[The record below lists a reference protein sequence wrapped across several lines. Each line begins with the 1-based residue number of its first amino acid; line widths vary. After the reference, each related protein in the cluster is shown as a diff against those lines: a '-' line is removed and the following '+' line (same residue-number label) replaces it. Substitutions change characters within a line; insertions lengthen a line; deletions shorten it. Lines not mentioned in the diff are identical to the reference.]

1 MGLSEV
7 VPSTSRSIVQALG
20 GGRMTAAFCVSVTGL
35 VWLLAGGAPAA
46 NAADCAN
53 EATRVGASADL
64 PNCRAYEMVSPADK
78 GGQDVVA
85 SPVFGFDSVPVLSTD
100 GESVAFE
107 SYGAFSEPNSN
118 GVISNYLARRAPAAW
133 NSEKISPPIEPNPSL
148 NTAAAEAFTPDF
160 AVSVFLGPWNPPLA
174 PGASPGTSNLYLRD
188 NSDGS
193 FSLVSAGAPP
203 ELGQSE
209 WAPVAVSEDGSHVIF
224 GANGIELTPDAS
236 ETISPF
242 LYVWDRATET
252 LTLEARLP
260 DESVSPAAVT
270 LAGQTGSAARS
281 IPPTRS
287 PATAPASTSKPSA
300 TGARRRS
307 SCGSTTARPRKSPP
321 RSGPRRPPPNRPT
334 SSSPRMTAKSRSSPA
349 PSC

>member
-64 PNCRAYEMVSPADK
+64 PNCRAYEMVSPGRQGRAGRRRQPGLRLRLRPGALDGRRKRRLRVLRRVLRTQLQRRHQQLPRPSRPRRLELRADLAADRT
-78 GGQDVVA
+78 Q
-85 SPVFGFDSVPVLSTD
+85 
-100 GESVAFE
+100 SVAQHG
-107 SYGAFSEPNSN
+107 SRRGVHARLRGVRVPRSLEPTAGSRR
-118 GVISNYLARRAPAAW
+118 LA
-133 NSEKISPPIEPNPSL
+133 
-148 NTAAAEAFTPDF
+148 
-160 AVSVFLGPWNPPLA
+160 
-174 PGASPGTSNLYLRD
+174 GTSNLYLRD

-224 GANGIELTPDAS
+224 GQRDRTHARCLRNDLPVPLCLGPGDRNAHPRGKAARREREPRRGDPRRPDRLRRLVQS
-236 ETISPF
+236 RPPD
-242 LYVWDRATET
+242 LQR
-252 LTLEARLP
+252 RLP
-260 DESVSPAAVT
+260 HLLRNPRPRGHAAG
-270 LAGQTGSAARS
+270 LLR
-281 IPPTRS
+281 
-287 PATAPASTSKPSA
+287 
-300 TGARRRS
+300 
-307 SCGSTTARPRKSPP
+307 STTARPRKSPP